1 MKYFIFLSALVTLFS
16 CKKESIAQNPALNKN
31 FRIVSAEK
39 GKTYQISI
47 FLPEGYPSSTD
58 YYPTIYVLDAD
69 QNQELVADQCKKIST
84 CLNTQNVIVVGIG
97 YGDNRNI
104 DYTPTKT
111 TYGDGGSVAFLNFI
125 KKELIPRIQQ
135 DFRADTLR
143 KNRVIIGHSFGG
155 LFGAFA
161 FTKHNEVFGNYLLL
175 SPSLFYDNSVIL
187 QYEQE
192 SRPSI
197 KDKRQL
203 VFIGAGAT
211 EGALLPAN
219 DLLYQRLVKFYL
231 NTASTFNI
239 VGGRGHNTS
248 RNTDIE
254 NAISFYFKNR

>member
-1 MKYFIFLSALVTLFS
+1 MKYFIFLFVALSLFS
-16 CKKESIAQNPALNKN
+16 CKKETFPENNALINKFDIAS
-31 FRIVSAEK
+31 VEK
-39 GKTYQISI
+39 GKTYSI
-47 FLPEGYPSSTD
+47 IINLPDNYLTSTE

-69 QNQELVADQCKKIST
+69 QNQGLVADQCKKISAGF
-84 CLNTQNVIVVGIG
+84 NTQNVIVVGIG
-97 YGDNRNI
+97 YGDSRNI

-111 TYGDGGSVAFLNFI
+111 DYGEGGSDAFLNFI

-143 KNRVIIGHSFGG
+143 KNRVILGHSFGG

-161 FTKHNEVFGNYLLL
+161 LTKHNEVFGNYLLL

-187 QYEQE
+187 QYEQQ
-192 SRPSI
+192 SRPAI
-197 KDKRQL
+197 KDNSQL
-203 VFIGAGAT
+203 VFIGAGGM

-219 DLLYQRLVKFYL
+219 ELLYQRLVRFYL
-231 NTASTFNI
+231 NTRSTFNI

-248 RNTDIE
+248 KNTDIE